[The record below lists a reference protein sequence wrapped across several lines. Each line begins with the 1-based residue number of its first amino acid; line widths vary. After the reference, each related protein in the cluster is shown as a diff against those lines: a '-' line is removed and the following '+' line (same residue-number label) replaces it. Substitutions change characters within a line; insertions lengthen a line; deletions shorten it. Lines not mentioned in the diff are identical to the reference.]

1 MSWNYRVLAREYRGF
16 NEIEFT
22 FSIHEIYYNKDGI
35 PEMCTENPVG
45 VVGECL
51 ADLSD
56 TLKWMKKA
64 LRKPIL
70 NYSDFEPGGKYY
82 TEAPFDISQAGKA

>member
-1 MSWNYRVLAREYRGF
+1 MSWNYRILAREYKGF
-16 NEIEFT
+16 NEIEMT
-22 FSIHEIYYNKDGI
+22 FSIHEVYYNKDGI
-35 PEMCTENPVG
+35 PEMCTEDAVG

-70 NYSDFEPGGKYY
+70 SYSDFEEGGKYY
-82 TEAPFDISQAGKA
+82 KKTDWGVSDE